1 MRSIS
6 QPGKSKCQCGLASRY
21 LEVALL
27 LSTIWWKPCGS
38 IVPVNKIIMTCP
50 TTQRTFMKDVQH
62 LYRTIDAST
71 NGQAS
76 IIAADEMTVKV
87 SLRPT
92 SGYNAH
98 AEFLLTIK
106 CCSTYP
112 KDSPDISF
120 DTPIFH
126 PNIDP
131 SSGPI
136 CLSLLYDWRSC
147 YNLLDMVKAVLY
159 VIDHPAFDSP
169 NNDFGIVNDPA
180 QLPTMTAR
188 VLAGLPV
195 KGRCFP
201 PNTAWVK
208 WARDNGC
215 LPTGEEELEEAGAAI
230 RTGDEVDL
238 KGGEEIDAP
247 VNASALENKVPFSET
262 IYAPSDGTSDTVPS
276 FAKMRY
282 LFDLEEKITSWGP
295 YDRHCTPFEV
305 ESQRVLIWHP
315 SNGRNKDNHTVFY
328 FFEFLGTDH
337 HRNELGEH
345 YNTLFVGTVLREYQ
359 SHPESRQTSS
369 SCPCNMFEVKEAVR
383 HTLTEDFCPWSALDG
398 RGINALFSGLYFESN
413 RLRGNVPYFLD
424 EGSGDGSGN
433 QDIERLF
440 NSCHSDHGDVFAVPT
455 ELSDTELFESDAQSK
470 MSDLVVNLI
479 PESEVSAMEE
489 RDNSA
494 NESDKECKEPSSSV
508 SFSNCKDGHMSYP
521 LITDCTDCR
530 SDYNRIRKS
539 INVGLAPVWKW
550 FSRSTRWSIRF
561 APQQIVDLSMTG
573 IKIPPWRA
581 SSGRMMSDICRFCAK
596 NQDITNLVLLDP
608 TALSPLSPLLNL
620 MRYRELPSPRLT
632 GVLWMTPL
640 NALSPFYRVPIPVKE
655 ELQESEFDGCEE
667 RDGAYPTPI
676 CLRFLAV
683 ISLAINWMAW
693 LSRMENYA
701 ALGMSRFHPALI
713 SAPVAA
719 CLLQPF
725 SLGCGQ
731 APLMDLWPLW
741 SLRRLLTLS
750 LRLSRLPS
758 AHGHGSH
765 HHLRYLFPF
774 SDLDEI

>member
-1 MRSIS
+1 
-6 QPGKSKCQCGLASRY
+6 
-21 LEVALL
+21 
-27 LSTIWWKPCGS
+27 
-38 IVPVNKIIMTCP
+38 MTCP
-50 TTQRTFMKDVQH
+50 TTQRTFMKDVQQ

-147 YNLLDMVKAVLY
+147 YNLLDLVKAVLY
-159 VIDHPAFDSP
+159 LIDHPAFDSP

-208 WARDNGC
+208 WACDNGC
-215 LPTGEEELEEAGAAI
+215 LPTGEEELEEAGAAV
-230 RTGDEVDL
+230 RTGDEVDQ

-247 VNASALENKVPFSET
+247 FNAAAPENKEPFSET

-282 LFDLEEKITSWGP
+282 LLDLEEKITSWGP
-295 YDRHCTPFEV
+295 YDRRCTPFEV

-315 SNGRNKDNHTVFY
+315 SNGRNRDNYTVFY

-345 YNTLFVGTVLREYQ
+345 YNTLFIGSVLREYQ
-359 SHPESRQTSS
+359 SHPELRQTSS
-369 SCPCNMFEVKEAVR
+369 SCPWYAYTEYSGSSCQSYLSYISSLNLSNMFEVKEAVR

-398 RGINALFSGLYFESN
+398 RGINALFSSLYFEDN
-413 RLRGNVPYFLD
+413 RLRGNVPCFLD
-424 EGSGDGSGN
+424 EGSGDGSGS
-433 QDIERLF
+433 QGIGRLF
-440 NSCHSDHGDVFAVPT
+440 DSCYSDHGDVFAVPT
-455 ELSDTELFESDAQSK
+455 ELSDTMLFESDAQSR

-479 PESEVSAMEE
+479 SESEVSGMEE
-489 RDNSA
+489 HDNSA

-508 SFSNCKDGHMSYP
+508 SFSNCKDSHMSYP
-521 LITDCTDCR
+521 LITDCTDCQ

-561 APQQIVDLSMTG
+561 APQQIVDLSTAG
-573 IKIPPWRA
+573 IQIPPWRA
-581 SSGRMMSDICRFCAK
+581 SLGRMMSDICHFCAK
-596 NQDITNLVLLDP
+596 NHGMKNLVLLDP
-608 TALSPLSPLLNL
+608 MALSPLSPLLNL

-640 NALSPFYRVPIPVKE
+640 NALSPFYRVPIPIEE
-655 ELQESEFDGCEE
+655 ELQESELDGCEG
-667 RDGAYPTPI
+667 RDGAYPTPT

-683 ISLAINWMAW
+683 VALVTNWVAW
-693 LSRMENYA
+693 LSRVESYA

-731 APLMDLWPLW
+731 TPLMDLWPLW

-750 LRLSRLPS
+750 LRLSQLRL
-758 AHGHGSH
+758 ALGHGSH